1 MAHEM
6 PGAGHGFLWPLLT
19 FDSDGE
25 EIAVACRPSSPVS
38 DEPFRY
44 LAGFRDVIPALAF
57 EKELDKFVSLVLAR
71 LVAVGVGRT
80 DLHELWAEV
89 QSERTDSRLA
99 HRRRLEAQL
108 GFEASEAPDGL
119 LKHLDVLSHKVGT
132 AAVEELAP
140 ACAGS
145 EPERTLRQIEEFS
158 LLHGREARISL
169 PGGLASGASHFTV
182 PWERGWSL
190 TLAVRRSCGLETETV
205 SDENLAGLIGI
216 PAEALRQ
223 AGGAATRLPLG
234 LAIRNGGRNR
244 LKLLFR
250 KRNRPALRFEA
261 ARFVAEQIMAPKD
274 DRWLPATDTG
284 TARQK
289 VQRAFAA
296 EFLCPI
302 DALKDFL
309 DGDFSSE
316 AIEQASERFAVSELA
331 VKSHLANHRQIPFDA
346 VSG

>member
-25 EIAVACRPSSPVS
+25 EIAVACRPSESLS

-44 LAGFRDVIPALAF
+44 LADFRDVVPASAF
-57 EKELDKFVSLVLAR
+57 EKELDRFVNLVLAR
-71 LVAVGVGRT
+71 LEAVGVGQT
-80 DLHELWAEV
+80 DLQDLWAEV
-89 QSERTDSRLA
+89 QSERADSQLA
-99 HRRRLEAQL
+99 RGRRLEAQL
-108 GFEASEAPDGL
+108 GFDADEAPEGL
-119 LKHLDVLSHKVGT
+119 LEHLDVLSHTAGV

-145 EPERTLRQIEEFS
+145 QPERTLRQIEEFS
-158 LLHGREARISL
+158 HLHGPEARISL
-169 PGGLASGASHFTV
+169 PGGLASVASCFTV

-190 TLAVRRSCGLETETV
+190 ALAVRRSCGLETETV

-216 PAEALRQ
+216 PAEALQQPDR
-223 AGGAATRLPLG
+223 ATSRLPLG
-234 LAIRNGGRNR
+234 LAIRNGRRDR

-274 DRWLPATDTG
+274 DRWLPATDTS

-302 DALKDFL
+302 EALKNFL

-316 AIEQASERFAVSELA
+316 AIEEASEHFAVSELA

-346 VSG
+346 VGV